1 MLVNLK
7 RLLLLLCLI
16 LAGVAVLVFVL
27 QNRQPVH
34 LVFLGWPT
42 GELPVAVLMS
52 AAFILG
58 ILFALLFSFWLIARL
73 RLRIA
78 RQQRELRLL
87 RKQGH
92 GDQQP
97 SA

>member
-1 MLVNLK
+1 MLANLK
-7 RLLLLLCLI
+7 RLLLLLCLV
-16 LAGVAVLVFVL
+16 LTGVAVLLFVL
-27 QNRQPVH
+27 QNRQPTH

-42 GELPVAVLMS
+42 AELPVAVLMS

-58 ILFALLFSFWLIARL
+58 TLLALSVNLWLVARL

-78 RQQRELRLL
+78 RQQRELQLL
-87 RKQGH
+87 RKPGQS
-92 GDQQP
+92 DRQP